1 MANSKAHFPVES
13 QTVNGYFGRI
23 TYTNDSNAV
32 YITGSVSP
40 SWVTVNT
47 GSSTTL
53 GYRRFT
59 LNDNTARILWA
70 EGQSIVSGSN
80 LSGSLR
86 VLSVDA
92 SAGTIEVQEQV
103 SATTD
108 RAIKS
113 NTGVVLYFAS
123 ETP

>member
-1 MANSKAHFPVES
+1 MADSKAHFPLEAQV
-13 QTVNGYFGRI
+13 VNGFFGRI
-23 TYTNDSNAV
+23 TYRNDSLGV

-47 GSSTTL
+47 GSATTL

-59 LNDNTARILWA
+59 LNDNAARILWA
-70 EGQSIVSGSN
+70 EGQSIASGSN

-92 SAGTIEVQEQV
+92 SAGTIETQEQV
-103 SATTD
+103 SGATD
-108 RAIKS
+108 RRVYS
-113 NTGVVLYFAS
+113 HTGSVLFFAS